1 MFLPPEISGH
11 LNRKTTVENNK
22 LSNKVTC
29 MNRSFILYQ
38 TRGTVVN
45 RVCNFKP
52 KVPHFGL
59 NRKYLFYKIKYI
71 FLSLWVEQC

>member
-1 MFLPPEISGH
+1 
-11 LNRKTTVENNK
+11 
-22 LSNKVTC
+22 

-45 RVCNFKP
+45 LVCNFKP
-52 KVPHFGL
+52 KVPHLGL